1 MRNTDY
7 RFPLFDLRCY
17 SPKVECEKGNEKWRA
32 GAHRRSLSRSKK
44 KLNPDCNIE
53 NIIYFLIRT
62 RDRVSLLACIISW
75 TSIYL
80 IHYKITSFCYERC
93 ITNAWEHEQTF
104 TIILTFYK
112 NRNIFRCRPHATYW
126 SLERTI
132 LSLWGFEIA
141 SGLPSRLCLSVS
153 LYLRPQRLVG

>member
-17 SPKVECEKGNEKWRA
+17 SPKYECEKGNEKWLA

-44 KLNPDCNIE
+44 KVNPDCNIE

-62 RDRVSLLACIISW
+62 RDRVSLLAYMISW

-112 NRNIFRCRPHATYW
+112 NRNIFRRRPHTNYW
-126 SLERTI
+126 SLDHTLRSKVWKERKF
-132 LSLWGFEIA
+132 LSRIYP
-141 SGLPSRLCLSVS
+141 GLQV
-153 LYLRPQRLVG
+153 